1 MPHLGAEIAA
11 EILSAEQVAWIRGH
25 HERIDGQGYP
35 DGLTAGAIPDGARI
49 LALAD
54 ALEVMSG
61 VRAYQRTV
69 SWKDALK
76 ECRDEAGK
84 QFDPAL
90 VDLLLE
96 IAPPGA
102 VSAEAIVL

>member
-1 MPHLGAEIAA
+1 MDRGNGASTA
-11 EILSAEQVAWIRGH
+11 R
-25 HERIDGQGYP
+25 GYP

-61 VRAYQRTV
+61 VRAYQRTA

-90 VDLLLE
+90 VDLLSE

-102 VSAEAIVL
+102 AVSTEAIAR